1 MGIFHIKTCI
11 ESCFFLLL
19 DTVSAGL
26 YILGNR
32 FEPCCKLT
40 KTGKF
45 WIITGITESSCC
57 TCALGTGRPSF
68 IEYTSTLSA
77 CGSRSCLSHSFVR
90 RRVAIRPDSKNFRD
104 AKIAGRFCFSVPEAT
119 DRIRL
124 RKEPADAGN
133 GACPESTDLISYCY
147 GHQIFRALCR
157 GEKTAR
163 YSGFDRGPLVGSGFV

>member
-1 MGIFHIKTCI
+1 MSGKSGEKARGDGIDRGVPRNSPGIFHIKTCM

-90 RRVAIRPDSKNFRD
+90 RRVAIRSDPKNFRD

-119 DRIRL
+119 GRIRP
-124 RKEPADAGN
+124 RKEPADAG
-133 GACPESTDLISYCY
+133 
-147 GHQIFRALCR
+147 R
-157 GEKTAR
+157 
-163 YSGFDRGPLVGSGFV
+163 